1 MREINLLRGY
11 PEPKKPRY
19 VSNNLRTIRH
29 RLIASKRDERFFD
42 GEREFGYGGYQYD
55 GRWRQIASNIIT
67 TYNLNN
73 DEKVLQINSE
83 KGFLLHDLKIENK
96 NLRVY
101 GTETSKYAIKNSKK
115 EINNNVTL
123 SKPTAL
129 PFPDKFFDFVIALGV
144 VYTQNLENAV
154 KVLDEI
160 IRVSKNNSFITLA
173 SYNNTNDYFL
183 FKDWTLLG
191 TTILRKSEWVEVLKS
206 VQYQGD
212 YFFTNANTLK
222 LERFKK

>member
-11 PEPKKPRY
+11 PEPSKPRY

-29 RLIASKRDERFFD
+29 RLIASKRDQRFYD
-42 GEREFGYGGYQYD
+42 GDREFGYGGYKYD
-55 GRWRQIASNIIT
+55 GRWRQIASNIIS
-67 TYNLNN
+67 TYNLYN
-73 DEKVLQINSE
+73 DEKILQINSE
-83 KGFLLHDLKIENK
+83 KGFLLHDLKTENK
-96 NLRVY
+96 NLHVY

-115 EINNNVTL
+115 KINNNVTL

-144 VYTQNLENAV
+144 VYTQSLENAV

-173 SYNNTNDYFL
+173 SYNDTNDYFL

-191 TTILRKSEWVEVLKS
+191 TTILRKNEWVEVLKS
-206 VQYQGD
+206 VKYKGD
-212 YFFTNANTLK
+212 YFFTNATTLK
-222 LERFKK
+222 LERLEN